1 MLILTIDAIY
11 IIETIS
17 TGCLV
22 YDLTNLTLDP
32 HYIACFAGIV
42 ILIGGELGTL
52 SSVFGSQDETHMT
65 EVAFPDAS
73 CVCISYMDP
82 VGKKEI
88 NTILFRLGMH
98 NLNARL
104 SNDLTRT

>member
-65 EVAFPDAS
+65 EVAFLTQAVYAYRIWTLLGRKS
-73 CVCISYMDP
+73 L
-82 VGKKEI
+82 
-88 NTILFRLGMH
+88 ILFCFV
-98 NLNARL
+98 
-104 SNDLTRT
+104 SVCTT